1 MKQEGLRFF
10 TDINL
15 TLIGLGIFFTFFAF
29 LLLRVIVYRKSQIN
43 YLESLPFD
51 ENQGKN
57 SISKLEVQNG

>member
-43 YLESLPFD
+43 YLESHLLMKTR
-51 ENQGKN
+51 GK
-57 SISKLEVQNG
+57 IQFQN